1 MTHAVGKD
9 QDGRYWFR
17 SRQKLVDVTKAC
29 EFYVKKVL
37 TKKAR
42 WFWQKNQYE
51 WHVYSKTL
59 FKKGYFRYPSIKQ
72 DWIDDQH
79 THELLGVYQ
88 DEDDAATAL
97 ECLMHMRDVELIMF

>member
-1 MTHAVGKD
+1 MAHAVGKD
-9 QDGRYWFR
+9 QEGRYWFR

-29 EFYVKKVL
+29 EFYVKPVL
-37 TKKAR
+37 INRA
-42 WFWQKNQYE
+42 FWPWGRDKYE

-59 FKKGYFRYPSIKQ
+59 FKKGHYEWPSLKKG
-72 DWIDDQH
+72 WIEDQH

-88 DEDDAATAL
+88 DEEDAATAL